1 MVDYPSNQPAGK
13 KVAVVVPVKNDAQ
26 RLAVMLASLSKQTV
40 EHEVIIVDNGSSD
53 DSPSVG
59 IPYGAKVLDGP
70 GLRVG
75 AMRNL
80 GVAQTQA
87 ELLAFCDSDHEVPE
101 DWLESAI
108 ASLAKHPGKTMVG
121 APCLPPIKSTWVQS
135 VWAIHRLRAMNHGAF
150 ETEWL
155 GAGNMILYRRDFLVI
170 GGFSENLVASEDVD
184 LSFRVR
190 NAGFRVICDPKIIN
204 YHDGDPQTL
213 IDFFR
218 KERWRGSSG
227 WKAWATQGYLL
238 SELPSLLWPF
248 WVVLGLVGLLTW
260 TIMQRNRLAWNSI
273 SLLVAIGLICWMLP
287 AIIRSLRACL
297 GRPNFWFY
305 SMAMSVLF
313 LVYGLARFASIIRWS
328 KNRIA

>member
-1 MVDYPSNQPAGK
+1 MIESRTPSIII
-13 KVAVVVPVKNDAQ
+13 PVLNNPQGLRRCIEALRGQ
-26 RLAVMLASLSKQTV
+26 GLAFELIV
-40 EHEVIIVDNGSSD
+40 VDNGSTD
-53 DSPSVG
+53 ETCAV
-59 IPYGAKVLDGP
+59 
-70 GLRVG
+70 
-75 AMRNL
+75 
-80 GVAQTQA
+80 A
-87 ELLAFCDSDHEVPE
+87 ELHADRVLICPKLTIGALRNQGAQVAKGQILVFTDSDQRPAEG
-101 DWLESAI
+101 WLASGLEALAREESA
-108 ASLAKHPGKTMVG
+108 GMVG
-121 APCLPPIKSTWVQS
+121 ARYHAPEGSSWVAKTWDLQRRYSDVPGDIGWLEAGNLF
-135 VWAIHRLRAMNHGAF
+135 VKRAAF
-150 ETEWL
+150 E
-155 GAGNMILYRRDFLVI
+155 RV
-170 GGFSENLVASEDVD
+170 GGFRTDLVASEDVD

-227 WKAWATQGYLL
+227 WKAWATQGYPL
-238 SELPSLLWPF
+238 SELPGLLWPF

-328 KNRIA
+328 KNRIS